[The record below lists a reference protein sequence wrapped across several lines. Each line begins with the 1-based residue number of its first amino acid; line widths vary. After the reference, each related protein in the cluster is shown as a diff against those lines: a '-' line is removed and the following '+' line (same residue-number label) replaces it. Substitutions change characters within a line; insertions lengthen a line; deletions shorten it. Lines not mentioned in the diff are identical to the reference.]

1 MYSQRD
7 IQNFHNHI
15 ASVLNVYKE
24 IEQGIKEFV
33 TGQALHGEVFSGLRY
48 ILLHMLY
55 YSTVWGNYK

>member
-15 ASVLNVYKE
+15 ASVLNLYKE

-33 TGQALHGEVFSGLRY
+33 TGQALHAEVFSGLRY